1 MVKLTAV
8 GLLKSNGP
16 DKDPTLLGMEA
27 DLSTFGFFQRGT
39 VREMLT
45 FVSRTAAQRT
55 LPGQRQTVQHE
66 EYFCNIQNRDGL
78 VGVVF
83 VDSGYPSRAAFGIL
97 AKVLD
102 DFSAASSDRWR
113 ATAADS
119 DEAAPVL
126 KSALTKYQVLLL
138 PRPHL

>member
-16 DKDPTLLGMEA
+16 DTPATLLGIEA

-55 LPGQRQTVQHE
+55 LPGQRQTVRGPAA
-66 EYFCNIQNRDGL
+66 CTLCKLGL
-78 VGVVF
+78 
-83 VDSGYPSRAAFGIL
+83 
-97 AKVLD
+97 
-102 DFSAASSDRWR
+102 
-113 ATAADS
+113 
-119 DEAAPVL
+119 
-126 KSALTKYQVLLL
+126 
-138 PRPHL
+138 